1 MSPETEAYQ
10 AYLKLLRDELVP
22 AMGCTEPIS
31 VAYAAAV
38 GRDLLGAVPDRVEVV
53 VSGNIL
59 KNVKSVIVPNT
70 GGQKGIAVAVAA
82 GILGG
87 KAEKKL
93 EVIAEVTRQ
102 QQEAIGMYLKQ
113 TPVLVSASDSSY
125 IFDIFLTL
133 RREDSWARVRIVK
146 FHTNVVYLEKDGTVL
161 RDVLADNPPDCEDE
175 DGETAFGS
183 VREILDFVEAVDL
196 DEVKDLLERQIQY
209 NMAVAGEGMRHSYG
223 ANIGKVLLS
232 MYGADSVKIRAQ
244 AYAAAGSDARM
255 GGCELPVV
263 IVSGSG
269 NQGMT
274 ASIPV
279 IVYARELGAPRE
291 QLYRA
296 LLVSDLITLHQKQ
309 YIGRLSAFCGAV
321 SAGCG
326 AAAGIAYLKGGG
338 FQEIAHTVVN
348 GLAISS
354 GIVCDGAKPSCA
366 AKIATAV
373 EAGLMGMSM
382 YEEGQQFRDGE
393 GIVVKG
399 VEKTIKNVGCL
410 GREGMR
416 QTDKKIIE
424 LMTQS

>member
-1 MSPETEAYQ
+1 MKPEQAEYQEYLEA
-10 AYLKLLRDELVP
+10 LREELVP
-22 AMGCTEPIS
+22 AMGCTEPIA

-38 GRDLLGAVPDRVEVV
+38 GRELLGKVPDRVEIE

-70 GGQKGIAVAVAA
+70 GGKKGIPAA
-82 GILGG
+82 AAIGMIAGDA
-87 KAEKKL
+87 KKKL
-93 EVIAEVTRQ
+93 EVISEVSDEQRK
-102 QQEAIGMYLKQ
+102 ELDCFLKT
-113 TPVLVSASDSSY
+113 TPIRVRAGHSPY
-125 IFDIFLTL
+125 IFDIFLAL
-133 RREDSWARVRIVK
+133 YGGSSCVRVRIVK
-146 FHTNVVYLEKDGTVL
+146 YHTNLVYLEKDGEIL
-161 RDVLADNPPDCEDE
+161 RDTLLKNRPDEE
-175 DGETAFGS
+175 EGGEEKIFGS
-183 VREILDFVEAVDL
+183 VRGILDFAESVDL
-196 DEVKDLLERQIQY
+196 SEVQELLERQIRF
-209 NMAVAGEGMRHSYG
+209 NMAVAEEGIRHSYG
-223 ANIGKVLLS
+223 ANVGKVLLS
-232 MYGADSVKIRAQ
+232 MYGNESVKIRAK

-279 IVYARELGAPRE
+279 IVYAGELGASRE
-291 QLYRA
+291 KLYRA
-296 LLVSDLITLHQKQ
+296 LVISDLVTIHQKQ

-338 FQEIAHTVVN
+338 YREIAHTVVN

-354 GIVCDGAKPSCA
+354 GIICDGAKSSCA
-366 AKIATAV
+366 AKIAMAV
-373 EAGLMGMSM
+373 ESGLMGMSM
-382 YEEGQQFRDGE
+382 FEEGQQFRDGE

-399 VEKTIKNVGCL
+399 VEHTIANIGVL

-416 QTDKKIIE
+416 ETDKKIIE
-424 LMTQS
+424 MMTRS